1 MRQGPA
7 IRPVF
12 RVLAWILGPPMM
24 LAGVLGP
31 AALAW
36 SLVRSGGEDW
46 MEMVVIACVM
56 AAGIPYGFRFLQA
69 ARTGRDPYGAAA
81 SDDFPD

>member
-1 MRQGPA
+1 MRRGPA

-12 RVLAWILGPPMM
+12 RILAGILGPPMM

-36 SLVRSGGEDW
+36 SLIGSGGERW
-46 MEMVVIACVM
+46 IEVAVIACVM

-69 ARTGRDPYGAAA
+69 ARTGHDPYGVAAD
-81 SDDFPD
+81 DDFPG